1 MEKTL
6 FTIVL
11 LAWSL
16 SIDVALA
23 TFKQITFRENLFGD
37 QDFMK
42 NFMRFIALTI
52 FLIVVLFI
60 SCLLNFPIIDKAWLL
75 LQ

>member
-11 LAWSL
+11 LSL
-16 SIDVALA
+16 IFGVVVALSA
-23 TFKQITFRENLFGD
+23 FNQLTFRANLFGD
-37 QDFMK
+37 EEFMEYFMK
-42 NFMRFIALTI
+42 FIALFI
-52 FLIVVLFI
+52 FLVSTLFI
-60 SCLLNFPIIDKAWLL
+60 SCLLDFPIVDRAWLL

>member
-11 LAWSL
+11 LAL
-16 SIDVALA
+16 LFAIVVALT
-23 TFKQITFRENLFGD
+23 TFNQLTFRANLFGD
-37 QDFMK
+37 EEFMK
-42 NFMRFIALTI
+42 YFIRFIALFVFSTS
-52 FLIVVLFI
+52 VLFI
-60 SCLLNFPIIDKAWLL
+60 SCLLNFPIIDKAWTL